1 MTAPGAA
8 TPSTPDTP
16 GTPNPLPAASEQLP
30 PHLRL
35 MGIAAGKWIAQPVYV
50 LAKLN
55 VADRL
60 AAGEASTAELA
71 GQLDVRSDPL
81 RRCLRAAA
89 SVGVF
94 RETRPDHWALTDVAE
109 CLRTDAPMSLRD
121 FTVLLGEEPMWAP
134 FGGIMRALRQDG
146 PVFDEVHG
154 HSMYAHLAQ
163 DEELART
170 YQGAWAPLTRG
181 VMRALSAAYDL
192 SGFGTVAD
200 LGGGD
205 GTALRTLLAEHPG
218 MQGVLMDLPHVR
230 EAYRDT
236 EGEAGARLRTV
247 AGRLP
252 VDVPADADAYLLK
265 NTLHCLPP
273 DLVRQT
279 LKRVREE
286 MARPDQRLLIV
297 EAVLGTGGGFDWSKL
312 VDIEVMVNN
321 GGREHTL
328 EEWKSLLAETG
339 FRLVSAREVLHPQ
352 WLLEAQAA

>member
-1 MTAPGAA
+1 MTTPGAA
-8 TPSTPDTP
+8 TP
-16 GTPNPLPAASEQLP
+16 NPLPTASEQLP

-35 MGIAAGKWIAQPVYV
+35 MGIAAAKWVAQPVYV

-60 AAGEASTAELA
+60 AEGEASTTQLA
-71 GQLDVRSDPL
+71 AQLGVRSDPL

-94 RETRPDHWALTDVAE
+94 RESRPDHWTLTDTATF
-109 CLRTDAPMSLRD
+109 LRTDAPMSLRD
-121 FTVLLGEEPMWAP
+121 FTVLLGEKPMWAS
-134 FGGIMRALRQDG
+134 FGNIMRSLRQEG

-154 HSMYAHLAQ
+154 HSLYTHLAQ
-163 DEELART
+163 DEELAQI
-170 YQGAWAPLTRG
+170 YQGAWAPLTQG

-192 SGFGTVAD
+192 SDFRTIAD

-205 GTALRTLLAEHPG
+205 GTALRTLLAEHPN
-218 MQGVLMDLPHVR
+218 MKGVLMDLPHVR
-230 EAYRDT
+230 DAYQAPD
-236 EGEAGARLRTV
+236 GGLGARLRTV
-247 AGRLP
+247 AGQLP
-252 VDVPADADAYLLK
+252 DDVPAGADAYLLK
-265 NTLHCLPP
+265 NTLHCLTPS
-273 DLVRQT
+273 LVRQT

-286 MARPDQRLLIV
+286 MTHPEQRLLIV
-297 EAVLGTGGGFDWSKL
+297 EAVLGVSDGFDWSKL
-312 VDIEVMVNN
+312 LDIEVMVNN

-328 EEWKSLLAETG
+328 EEWRSLLAETG